1 MFTGYTIL
9 STGDIFGTVV
19 TLFVAGYLTAGPW
32 GWPSIF
38 YSTGLCGVLWAV
50 AWLFLGANSPD
61 THPSISDSEREYI
74 KAAFV
79 SSSDQSSECTLLGY
93 HVGFSKRQSYMQTES
108 PRGYIAQGP
117 SHERLN
123 GRPHIQYLF
132 CKENGVTKGTI
143 YKYWTVTPPSQTSDC
158 FEANNTQ
165 LNF

>member
-1 MFTGYTIL
+1 MTVVVNDESKHSTFSRINIVICFIPCGGPTVICFIPCGGPTVICFIPCGSRAADPLDGHRNVTGRTQ
-9 STGDIFGTVV
+9 FGTVV

-79 SSSDQSSECTLLGY
+79 SSSDQSSENHQAYLENFLLG
-93 HVGFSKRQSYMQTES
+93 FTD
-108 PRGYIAQGP
+108 
-117 SHERLN
+117 L
-123 GRPHIQYLF
+123 
-132 CKENGVTKGTI
+132 KGT
-143 YKYWTVTPPSQTSDC
+143 YGSNY
-158 FEANNTQ
+158 
-165 LNF
+165 

>member
-1 MFTGYTIL
+1 MLYVVIL
-9 STGDIFGTVV
+9 VPLGTQFGTVV

-38 YSTGLCGVLWAV
+38 YRTGLCGVLWAV

-79 SSSDQSSECTLLGY
+79 SSSDQSSE
-93 HVGFSKRQSYMQTES
+93 
-108 PRGYIAQGP
+108 
-117 SHERLN
+117 
-123 GRPHIQYLF
+123 
-132 CKENGVTKGTI
+132 NGVTKGTI